1 MELLGRQMRSAQH
14 WGWEWH
20 GNMCLTSSPAQGMR
34 HSTLRA
40 AISSDGEDLSQLRG
54 WKCFVAAWKWP
65 EGSCGSKPEVRALG
79 ESCSFL
85 QPAAPS
91 KAKQTPKTV
100 AILYYPHYI
109 LTFLDAKG
117 IHLGKRFHIPLD
129 LAVPPAFNHSFSID
143 PFAGIRLAQLPASV
157 SPNTRPCTG
166 VPTRTVLSCPPHQ
179 SAFPPVGPSGP
190 QQHLTTLPFL
200 AWCHLP
206 DTM

>member
-85 QPAAPS
+85 QSAAPS

-100 AILYYPHYI
+100 AITLLPSLYSYI
-109 LTFLDAKG
+109 LGCQRHTFREE
-117 IHLGKRFHIPLD
+117 IS
-129 LAVPPAFNHSFSID
+129 HS
-143 PFAGIRLAQLPASV
+143 
-157 SPNTRPCTG
+157 
-166 VPTRTVLSCPPHQ
+166 
-179 SAFPPVGPSGP
+179 SGP
-190 QQHLTTLPFL
+190 GSATSL
-200 AWCHLP
+200 
-206 DTM
+206 